1 MARLN
6 EARRRAWGCLADELR
21 GYATSAMRTLH
32 ELCVEAESE
41 QARLGAA
48 RALLDYA
55 AKTHELH
62 TLGDQVAALEAK
74 VHARPAGT
82 PVV

>member
-1 MARLN
+1 
-6 EARRRAWGCLADELR
+6 
-21 GYATSAMRTLH
+21 MRTLH

-41 QARLGAA
+41 QVRLGAA

-62 TLGDQVAALEAK
+62 TLGDQMAAVEAK
-74 VHARPAGT
+74 VYVRSLADQ
-82 PVV
+82 VV